1 MKHSK
6 IILDQN
12 LGTYVTIPEANEK
25 VRVELSDGLTIAS
38 LANNLPRSYENKIV
52 ELLKKSD
59 IWFQKA
65 VEKIHKELDCKISLT
80 LIGIHLLSEDEEN
93 DFIFGLEFG
102 SPATNEHGIGLKMS
116 LSLMDI
122 IDYGDADIAYY

>member
-1 MKHSK
+1 MNHSK

-12 LGTYVTIPEANEK
+12 LGSYVTIPEVNEK
-25 VRVELSDGLTIAS
+25 IRLELSDDLTIAT
-38 LANNLPRSYENKIV
+38 LANNLPRSYESKIFA
-52 ELLKKSD
+52 LLKKSD
-59 IWFQKA
+59 VWFYKS

-102 SPATNEHGIGLKMS
+102 SPELNVHGIGLKIS
-116 LSLMDI
+116 LSSMDI